1 MRKIIEH
8 ALIWTGIILFIVVLY
23 SQAGG
28 DLSLGKRVTKLS
40 FSEFLVH
47 VDKGEVSHVIIK
59 GFEGREIEGQ
69 LRDGSYFSSNAA
81 FYGDLINELRKN
93 NVIFEVSTGES
104 FLSFIISLLLSWLPM
119 IFLVGVW
126 LFFMKQMQAGGNK
139 TMTFGKSK
147 ARLVSSK
154 KNRVTFDDVAGI
166 DEAKEELVEIV
177 EFLRTPLKFQSL
189 GGRIPKGCLL
199 IGPPGTGKTL
209 LAKAIAGEAKVPFF
223 IISGSDFVEMFVGVG
238 ASRVRDMFDQA
249 KKNSPCLV
257 FIDEIDAVGRH
268 RGIGLGGGNDEREQ
282 TLNQLLVEMD
292 GFESSEGVIILA
304 ATNRPDVLDKALLRP
319 GRFDRQ
325 VTITLPDIAGREKII
340 SVHTKKVPIA
350 PDVNN
355 NIIARGTP
363 GFSGADLANLVNEA
377 ALVAARRNK
386 KVVTMDDFEYAR
398 DKVMMGAERRSM
410 IMKDEEK
417 SLTAYHE
424 AGHAIIAHYT
434 AASDPIHKATI
445 IPRGRSLGLVM
456 RLPEDDRV
464 SLTRAKMKADILV
477 AMGGR
482 VAEEIIFG
490 YEKVTSGASSDIKQA
505 TSLARS
511 MIMKWGM
518 SEKVGPIHHGYEEHD
533 QHNISNEM
541 GNLIDEEVKSVV
553 IQGLEGAK
561 ELLNAHID
569 DLHLLAKHLL
579 EFETLTGNEIKELL
593 ENRNLDKKNADAQ
606 EKKVTK
612 KSSIIS
618 DDETDLDT

>member
-8 ALIWTGIILFIVVLY
+8 ALIWTGIIFFVVVLY

-28 DLSLGKRVTKLS
+28 DLSLGRKVTELS
-40 FSEFLVH
+40 FSEFLAH
-47 VDKGEVSHVIIK
+47 VEKGEVHHVVIK

-69 LRDGSYFSSNAA
+69 LKDGSYFSTNTAL
-81 FYGDLINELRKN
+81 YGNLISELKAN
-93 NVIFEVSTGES
+93 NVVFEVSTGES
-104 FLSFIISLLLSWLPM
+104 FLGLLISILLSWLPM
-119 IFLVGVW
+119 IVLVGIW
-126 LFFMKQMQAGGNK
+126 LFFMKQMQAGGNR
-139 TMTFGKSK
+139 TMSFGKSK
-147 ARLVSSK
+147 ARLVSSR
-154 KNRVTFDDVAGI
+154 KNKVTFDDVAGI
-166 DEAKEELVEIV
+166 EEAKEELVEIV
-177 EFLRTPLKFQSL
+177 EFLRTPLKFQAL
-189 GGRIPKGCLL
+189 GGKIPKGCLL

-209 LAKAIAGEAKVPFF
+209 LAKSIAGEAKVPFF

-249 KKNSPCLV
+249 KKNAPCLV

-268 RGIGLGGGNDEREQ
+268 RGIGMGGGNDEREQ

-292 GFESSEGVIILA
+292 GFESNEGVIIIA

-325 VTITLPDIAGREKII
+325 VTISLPDIAGREKII
-340 SVHTKKVPIA
+340 GVHMKKVPSA
-350 PDVNN
+350 PDVDHKV
-355 NIIARGTP
+355 IARSTP

-386 KVVTMDDFEYAR
+386 KVVTKDDFEYAR

-410 IMKDEEK
+410 IMKNEEK
-417 SLTAYHE
+417 ELTAYHE

-434 AASDPIHKATI
+434 EASDPIHKATI

-490 YEKVTSGASSDIKQA
+490 YEKVTSGAASDIKQA

-511 MIMKWGM
+511 MVMKWGM
-518 SEKVGPIHHGYEEHD
+518 SDKIGPVHHGYEEHD
-533 QHNISNEM
+533 QHNISTEM
-541 GNLIDEEVKSVV
+541 GNLIDEEVKLVV
-553 IQGLEGAK
+553 INGLAGAK
-561 ELLNAHID
+561 ELLNTHID
-569 DLHLLAKHLL
+569 DLHLLAKCLL
-579 EFETLTGNEIKELL
+579 EFETLTGDEIRDLL
-593 ENRNLDKKNADAQ
+593 KNKKLDKKTTVQN
-606 EKKVTK
+606 EKKPTK
-612 KSSIIS
+612 KSSIIT
-618 DDETDLDT
+618 DDLDS